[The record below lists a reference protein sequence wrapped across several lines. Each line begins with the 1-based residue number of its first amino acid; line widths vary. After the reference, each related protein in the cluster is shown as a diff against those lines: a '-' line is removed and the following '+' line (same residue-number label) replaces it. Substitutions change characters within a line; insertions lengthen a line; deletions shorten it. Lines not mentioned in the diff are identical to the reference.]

1 MKKRFGLLF
10 AALLLLA
17 CVLSGC
23 AKGVS
28 VKTDDTTAFWIETA
42 AETSKAAKETG
53 PEKKETKQAEE
64 SKKAKETS
72 KEAEK
77 ETTEPAESES
87 DVISEDGQYTSK
99 EDVALYLH
107 TYGHLPSNYITKKEA
122 GKLGWQGGDLYKYAK
137 GCSIGGG
144 GFGNNEKLLP
154 AKKGRKYFEC
164 DIDYNGGK
172 RGAKRLVYSNDGL
185 IYYTEDHYET
195 FELLYGVE

>member
-1 MKKRFGLLF
+1 MSIGDSTGLSPFIILLIFIGIILF
-10 AALLLLA
+10 VGGIGYSIYLA
-17 CVLSGC
+17 IDS
-23 AKGVS
+23 AR
-28 VKTDDTTAFWIETA
+28 
-42 AETSKAAKETG
+42 
-53 PEKKETKQAEE
+53 EKKKIEKANEI
-64 SKKAKETS
+64 KAKYP
-72 KEAEK
+72 KEIADK
-77 ETTEPAESES
+77 L
-87 DVISEDGQYTSK
+87 ISAF
-99 EDVALYLH
+99 EDVSASIGNKPHPNYAIQIRH
-107 TYGHLPSNYITKKEA
+107 DWYITKKEA

-172 RGAKRLVYSNDGL
+172 RGEKRLVYSNDGL